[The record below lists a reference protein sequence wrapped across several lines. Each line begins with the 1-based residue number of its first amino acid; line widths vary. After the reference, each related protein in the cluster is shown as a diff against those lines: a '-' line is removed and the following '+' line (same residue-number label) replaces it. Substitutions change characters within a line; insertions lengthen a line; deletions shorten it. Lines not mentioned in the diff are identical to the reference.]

1 MTKPRPFI
9 AVVDDEE
16 PIRKALT
23 RLLQSAGLEAE
34 AFDSGAKFL
43 ESIPPHRPDCVVLDL
58 HMPGINGFEV
68 LERVAAQRTPVAVIV
83 LTGHDKPGNAER
95 VRALG
100 AVNYLLKP
108 VNDEALLDAIGSV
121 LNRGSSEQNDRQ
133 KG

>member
-1 MTKPRPFI
+1 MTKARPFI

-16 PIRKALT
+16 PIRRALT
-23 RLLQSAGLEAE
+23 RLLQSAGLDAE

-68 LERVAAQRTPVAVIV
+68 LERFAAQYTPVAVIV

-100 AVNYLLKP
+100 AADYLLKP
-108 VNDEALLDAIGSV
+108 VNDQVLLDAIESV
-121 LNRGSSEQNDRQ
+121 LNRGSSELDARQ